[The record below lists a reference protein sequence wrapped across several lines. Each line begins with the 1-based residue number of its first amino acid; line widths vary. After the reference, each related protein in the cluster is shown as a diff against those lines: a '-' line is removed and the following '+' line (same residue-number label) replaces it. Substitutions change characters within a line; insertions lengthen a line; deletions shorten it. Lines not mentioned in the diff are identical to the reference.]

1 MAVLRADA
9 ALRTVPVRFVGRAS
23 ANARVANFSARTGYV
38 RARIVGNAVSVAVG
52 TVSVGASAFFS
63 CRTGLAF
70 FTNAVPRVIGC
81 IHRFVGC
88 AAARACRRSRRTAVG
103 NAFACVRV
111 GLVARGAFRTAA
123 VAASFTLVAVL
134 CFARHARRTVQ
145 FVSRFARRA
154 VIATRRLR
162 TRRAVRR
169 SADARCRIR
178 EFAPD
183 FAAAVAVS
191 DHPARAVARFAR
203 VAFHALSVVQ
213 TSVFAFVARIAV
225 RIRRAGGFY
234 AFVLIVDD
242 IAVVACALRSD
253 FAQNAYRVHRSAV
266 RASVAFAVRR
276 IELAAHFARAC
287 RVGVASDRYA
297 VARSVGDFARGT
309 VARRSPRAGI
319 AIRVQRRRVFAL
331 VAFGAIRIRC
341 AGVRSA
347 AAFAVGN
354 LPFGTRRFTARV
366 VPRRARRAGA
376 GRFVLLVARIAN
388 LVFQTDA
395 RAETVGHAFAR
406 AAALFAQI
414 ARFARTQVLAVL
426 FRRRTR
432 GFARAVTAAFSV
444 KDLRPRA
451 AALVAF
457 RTRHAVRIHALQSRA
472 ARRIR
477 AAAFRRMVF
486 GDAFFAVGTRVRR
499 THRFALA
506 VFAFLRVVA
515 VGVCQT
521 LRSRNAARIGVA
533 VKIFAVFVP
542 QFHTFRDSERCRVI

>member
-1 MAVLRADA
+1 M
-9 ALRTVPVRFVGRAS
+9 
-23 ANARVANFSARTGYV
+23 
-38 RARIVGNAVSVAVG
+38 
-52 TVSVGASAFFS
+52 
-63 CRTGLAF
+63 
-70 FTNAVPRVIGC
+70 
-81 IHRFVGC
+81 
-88 AAARACRRSRRTAVG
+88 SRRTSFG
-103 NAFACVRV
+103 FAFARVRI
-111 GLVARGAFRTAA
+111 GFIA
-123 VAASFTLVAVL
+123 VVTCRTLVRRAFFAIVAKL
-134 CFARHARRTVQ
+134 LFARHARAVVGIITV
-145 FVSRFARRA
+145 FAIRA
-154 VIATRRLR
+154 GIAPARLR
-162 TRRAVRR
+162 TRFAVRR
-169 SADARCRIR
+169 SADAKRRRIKR
-178 EFAPD
+178 TTQFAS
-183 FAAAVAVS
+183 AVAVR
-191 DHPARAVARFAR
+191 DITRRASRTRFAFFAR
-203 VAFHALSVVQ
+203 HTFGIRF
-213 TSVFAFVARIAV
+213 TRVFAIFTVRTIAV
-225 RIRRAGGFY
+225 RFALGFY

-406 AAALFAQI
+406 AAALFARI

-432 GFARAVTAAFSV
+432 GFARAVTAAFTV

-457 RTRHAVRIHALQSRA
+457 RTRHTVRIHALQSRA

-486 GDAFFAVGTRVRR
+486 GDAFFSVGTRVRR

-506 VFAFLRVVA
+506 VFALLRVVA